1 MASKSIQHHPKR
13 SGTRWAQVGPGCS
26 HSPFLG
32 AVSLEGY
39 ASQSVPTARAAPQT
53 RGRFHARTQ
62 LAAARAPPFLSGWP
76 SRSATHSL
84 LDCVVASL
92 GLILDKKCH
101 RPSTGHA
108 VQPPDP
114 RRRRRRRES
123 ESERVLFACCT
134 PTATYLLDSYLTCR
148 DLPHQLQGGRVDPVL
163 LWSAPSRRAF
173 PTLPVV
179 VQPHRPLGLFIL
191 TLARSQASERR
202 PLRRVRRCRRL
213 RGCPH
218 LHRVHLDAN
227 LGARARHLVGYF
239 GNLTQPHRV
248 HLA

>member
-1 MASKSIQHHPKR
+1 MGPLSFPWGSYAPRSAPTRRAHPQGQLQGAR
-13 SGTRWAQVGPGCS
+13 EAPRQTPAGSGQGAPVPQWGG
-26 HSPFLG
+26 FLG
-32 AVSLEGY
+32 T
-39 ASQSVPTARAAPQT
+39 P
-53 RGRFHARTQ
+53 RTV
-62 LAAARAPPFLSGWP
+62 
-76 SRSATHSL
+76 
-84 LDCVVASL
+84 LDCVVATL
-92 GLILDKKCH
+92 GLILDRSAERSVLDAQFSSQTPTKTQICCLLYC
-101 RPSTGHA
+101 A
-108 VQPPDP
+108 L
-114 RRRRRRRES
+114 
-123 ESERVLFACCT
+123 RVLYT
-134 PTATYLLDSYLTCR
+134 DGNVHPRLLPQFR
-148 DLPHQLQGGRVDPVL
+148 DFRINSKGGRGDPVL

-179 VQPHRPLGLFIL
+179 VQPHHPLGLFIL

-227 LGARARHLVGYF
+227 LGARVRHLVDYF